1 MTISSEQW
9 TNWISILESILQE
22 ADRHNEHMFG
32 IHLNSAIEAAEA
44 RLASIIAGPKKDQR
58 PPDEIA

>member
-9 TNWISILESILQE
+9 TNWISTLESILQE
-22 ADRHNEHMFG
+22 ADRNYEHMFS
-32 IHLNSAIEAAEA
+32 IHLNSAIEAAEI
-44 RLASIIAGPKKDQR
+44 RLASIIAEPKKDQR